1 LFSLIANM
9 CNVVVDIA
17 VENCIEGSQK
27 SHEAVS
33 VDSGHVHGGFGDDIG
48 GTRLTLEEGSLA
60 EVLTGLVVFDLLWC
74 GTGLKRFSGDRIS
87 ADDDE
92 KIVSLVSLGDDL

>member
-1 LFSLIANM
+1 M
-9 CNVVVDIA
+9 CYVVVDIA

-33 VDSGHVHGGFGDDIG
+33 VDSGHFHGSFGDDIG

-60 EVLTGLVVFDLLWC
+60 EVLTRLVLHDLL
-74 GTGLKRFSGDRIS
+74 GRGASPKRFSGESIS
-87 ADDDE
+87 ADDDV
-92 KIVSLVSLGDDL
+92 KIVSLVTLGDDL